1 MKLNR
6 IKIIG
11 EFKNIKNLALDFS
24 KNDKISLLIGN
35 NGSGKSNIIEAISSI
50 FAGLYDNRYNP
61 SFSYFLWY
69 EIDGHIIKIKYK
81 NNIYNA
87 TADGKS
93 ISLSG
98 SSPYLPTQI
107 VCSYSGE
114 ESRLWNNYF
123 EPFYQEYTSAL
134 VSGTFPTSRMVY
146 VNKYYWNVALIT
158 FFLYDFEEFTELGAL
173 CKEILGIDKINFLEF
188 TFDNITI
195 GKWKTNPV
203 TQLIKILNP
212 KGKPSIKLTIEQ
224 LKAKISYLG
233 LGAGGERTFFRYL
246 AAAFLPK
253 GDKLVSN
260 IEININ
266 DDLSAGALSEGE
278 KKMILVQAVLEIASD
293 ENSLILLDEPDS
305 HIHIS
310 RKAIFQRLLA
320 SYINRENI
328 ITTHSP
334 TLTHAF
340 DTKHIMMLGKNDSHD
355 TIIEPQDRQDVIRK
369 LTDGLWSSQEQT
381 IFLNSEN
388 DILLVEGKFD
398 EIFLSK
404 ALNVLQKTE
413 ARFKDLKFEYLPCGG
428 ASGVNLLID
437 KFKPKPNQKIIAI
450 FDRDDAG
457 INAINGIFERVGKKY
472 TIDEYGDLGGFKIVD
487 DYWIS
492 MYPKRKYY
500 RGPAKF
506 TVEDYFKKSL
516 LNRQVLE
523 TFKSFDTIMDKD
535 AVKRK
540 LAKDC
545 LSFDD
550 KEFSLFSEVF
560 DMILEIKSKP

>member
-6 IKIIG
+6 IQILG

-50 FAGLYDNRYNP
+50 FAGLYDNRHNP

-69 EIDGHIIKIKYK
+69 EIDGHTIKIKYK
-81 NNIYNA
+81 DSIYTA

-93 ISLSG
+93 ISISG
-98 SSPYLPTQI
+98 SSQYLPTQV

-114 ESRLWNNYF
+114 ESRLWDTYF
-123 EPFYQEYTSAL
+123 EPFYREYTSAL
-134 VSGTFPTSRMVY
+134 ISGTFSTSRMVY

-158 FFLYDFEEFTELGAL
+158 FFLYNFEEFTELGAL
-173 CKEILGIDKINFLEF
+173 CEGLLGIKKLNSVEF
-188 TFDNITI
+188 TFDNVTI
-195 GKWKTNPV
+195 GKWKTNQV

-212 KGKPSIKLTIEQ
+212 DGKSTVTYTVAQ
-224 LKAKISYLG
+224 LKEKIEYLG
-233 LGAGGERTFFRYL
+233 LGAGGEITFFRYL

-266 DDLSAGALSEGE
+266 DNLLASDLSEGE
-278 KKMILVQAVLEIASD
+278 KKMILIQAVLEIVSD

-310 RKAIFQRLLA
+310 RKAVFQQLLA
-320 SYINRENI
+320 SYINRENL

-334 TLTHAF
+334 TLTHSF
-340 DTKHIMMLGKNDSHD
+340 DTKHIMMLGKNGSNE
-355 TIIEPQDRQDVIRK
+355 TIIEPKDKQDVIRK
-369 LTDGLWSSQEQT
+369 LTDGIWSSQEQT
-381 IFLNSEN
+381 IFLNSQN
-388 DILLVEGKFD
+388 DILLVEGKYD
-398 EIFLSK
+398 ELFLSK
-404 ALNVLQKTE
+404 ALSVLQKTHI
-413 ARFKDLKFEYLPCGG
+413 RFKDLKVEYLPCGG
-428 ASGVNLLID
+428 ASGVNLLLD

-457 INAINGIFERVGKKY
+457 INAINGIFEREDKKY
-472 TIDEYGDLGGFKIVD
+472 TIEEYNALGGFKLVE
-487 DYWIS
+487 DYWICL
-492 MYPKRKYY
+492 YPKRKYY
-500 RGPAKF
+500 RGSAKF
-506 TVEDYFKKSL
+506 TIEDYFKKSL
-516 LNRQVLE
+516 LTRQVME
-523 TFKSFDTIMDKD
+523 TFKSFDTIVDKE

-545 LSFDD
+545 HTFPDE
-550 KEFSLFSEVF
+550 EFSLFSEVF
-560 DMILEIKSKP
+560 DMILEIKSK